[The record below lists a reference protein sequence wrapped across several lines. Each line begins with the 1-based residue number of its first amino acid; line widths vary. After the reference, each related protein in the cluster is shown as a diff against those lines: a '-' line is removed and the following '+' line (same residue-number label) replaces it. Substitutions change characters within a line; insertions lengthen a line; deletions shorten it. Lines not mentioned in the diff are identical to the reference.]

1 MERFEIENIMH
12 NLMYNLEID
21 GCFKETIQKLVEQ
34 YWPRRSVLFRYTC
47 NIANGSKIVNENK
60 NFHVCHWNTEFCRQL
75 MDRVQSTTLITTTK
89 RWKHTIT
96 RATMIE
102 ARIYK

>member
-1 MERFEIENIMH
+1 MEQFKIENIMH
-12 NLMYNLEID
+12 NLMNNLEID

-34 YWPRRSVLFRYTC
+34 YWPRQSVIFRYIC
-47 NIANGSKIVNENK
+47 NIVNGSKIVDENK
-60 NFHVCHWNTEFCRQL
+60 HFHVCHWNTELCRQL
-75 MDRVQSTTLITTTK
+75 MDRVQSTTLITKAK

-96 RATMIE
+96 GAPIIE

>member
-1 MERFEIENIMH
+1 MERFKIKNITH
-12 NLMYNLEID
+12 NLMNNSEID

-34 YWPRRSVLFRYTC
+34 YWPRRSVIFRYIC
-47 NIANGSKIVNENK
+47 NVANGSKIVDENK
-60 NFHVCHWNTEFCRQL
+60 NFYIFHQNTELCRQL

-96 RATMIE
+96 RAPMIE
-102 ARIYK
+102 VKIYK